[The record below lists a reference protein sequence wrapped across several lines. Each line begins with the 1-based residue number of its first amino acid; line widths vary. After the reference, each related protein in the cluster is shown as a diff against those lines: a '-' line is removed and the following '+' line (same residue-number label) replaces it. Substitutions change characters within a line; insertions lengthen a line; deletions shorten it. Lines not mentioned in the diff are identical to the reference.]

1 MTHCTQNKLSAIQF
15 FLSCELCGGA
25 VACLSLYLPLNKK
38 STRRHFD
45 NILTNFALNRLWSE
59 ASVSFIISFLNKKW
73 CLTLKFFDMWKIQLQ
88 VWSMAMGPRYLRPE
102 PRRASSNFIPA
113 RQHTL
118 EVQVRTLITPL
129 YDDFFSGKIWWSME
143 FSIQNF
149 YYLAAISYFSLLSAY
164 LGSAW
169 N

>member
-88 VWSMAMGPRYLRPE
+88 VWSIHPSRGG
-102 PRRASSNFIPA
+102 
-113 RQHTL
+113 
-118 EVQVRTLITPL
+118 
-129 YDDFFSGKIWWSME
+129 FFSERSDAFVFSPNRLIFIFYSKWLKSCQIRTWSYSNAFFE
-143 FSIQNF
+143 HSEH
-149 YYLAAISYFSLLSAY
+149 LR
-164 LGSAW
+164 
-169 N
+169 